1 MAFVISKEDGERRRV
16 PLDDLDAVIRAGLAV
31 VDPDEAVIMEDSEGN
46 VVNASGP
53 EYEKIIAQG
62 GRTLTSSEYFNVIEN
77 TRKEFKY
84 TRPGQKAGAI
94 FEGAVRGIDLGA
106 NEWVRGLAGFDRE
119 EIRARQYFN
128 AYSAGAAELTTGIF
142 GAGKLKLLAKGAG
155 AALQAGKM
163 GAAGKAIAKPV
174 GAGFPLP
181 SVMASSAAEAAMRG
195 KWVKNLAKKGAPK
208 DASRLMKILGPTAP
222 IAVQGAVEA
231 GVSSALYSAFR
242 NSEEFIGDPMAVAGD
257 ILFEGLLGSA
267 FGLGIG
273 TVIGASPAGKDI
285 IGYLGNKS
293 GQYISTPSKALGD
306 IAVKVTDDLA
316 EATPKTITQIVEEGK
331 HTPEKLVELVEQKA
345 KEFGEKAT
353 SRLVPHVRHLAEEGR
368 DELGDLSYG
377 RTGSTRQRL
386 ADDIKPG
393 GESFNDLEPNFNDEV
408 FYEKASGLFADVDD
422 LASNPLSYGSKAM
435 RDLERKTGGAT
446 KGEYSRGV
454 EKVVDEISG
463 KTTRQRKR
471 GVFEDHLEAKNNPL
485 KVALFHAY
493 KRLDDDKAYDTLIG
507 KLQKDL
513 KKEFDNEDIRGIVKT
528 FKEVTTST
536 KVIPG
541 KPGRVEAGDP
551 AGVAFPP
558 RQYKEVPSRNIK
570 YKDKKKVEAL
580 GEGPSPILKKNPS
593 APAKLFR
600 AVINGYDS
608 ARNAMYDSVG
618 GRALDGID
626 GANAELRLYFEN
638 IYYSTNMF
646 GPSAANIKEFNEAW
660 DLYKHAQGQVLK
672 ALADQKSP
680 LGHVIKEGLLPGT
693 KYGEIPEEAVLEII
707 KKARRGDPKAKEIVA
722 KFEELA
728 RINQAYI
735 DRITPFYAG
744 DTAGLKRASEE
755 NIKSINGFQDTLN
768 LSRLVEGLSPT
779 AENPLLKRAR
789 NVAVALAAR
798 KHPKKMGALGVASLL
813 GTSALADPVFAAG
826 VGISPFLVYKGLQ
839 ALTTPYRQLKRVASV
854 KALRD
859 KAEESKESAV
869 KKIRKSLGKKG
880 ESPSKAM
887 EQTQFYSR
895 KFVRGLMSYK
905 IAQQD
910 FENDRHAAIVKIKT
924 LAADEALLND
934 MATKA
939 TASLSDFPA
948 LREAAMIKIKGSIQ
962 KINTLTPPEIL
973 VVVDPITGE
982 ESVRGPDY
990 AFDKVDQIYSIAQ
1003 APMKTLVSAVESG
1016 TFTDTLRKSMMA
1028 LFPDE
1033 FSAVIADLQA
1043 SLTGPGKGEKLTET
1057 GRRTV
1062 SKLTGIPMN
1071 SPMAISVLQAAYQGG
1086 EKPESRPQRGLASL
1100 KSQVDNTMTP
1110 SQRAMG

>member
-16 PLDDLDAVIRAGLAV
+16 PYNDLDAVIRAGLAV
-31 VDPDEAVIMEDSEGN
+31 VDPEQTVIMEDSEGN
-46 VVNASGP
+46 IVNASGP

-62 GRTLTSSEYFNVIEN
+62 GRTLKDSEYYNLIEN
-77 TRKEFKY
+77 RRKAFKY
-84 TRPGQKAGAI
+84 TRPGQKTGAI
-94 FEGAVRGIDLGA
+94 FEGAIRGIDLGA

-128 AYSAGAAELTTGIF
+128 AYSAGAAELATGIF

-155 AALQAGKM
+155 AALKAGKM
-163 GAAGKAIAKPV
+163 GAVGKAIAKPV

-181 SVMASSAAEAAMRG
+181 AVMASSAAEAAMRRN
-195 KWVKNLAKKGAPK
+195 WVKNLAKKGAPK
-208 DASRLMKILGPTAP
+208 DASRLLKILGPTAP

-257 ILFEGLLGSA
+257 ILLEG
-267 FGLGIG
+267 GLGLVFGGVLG

-285 IGYLGNKS
+285 IGYLGNKA

-331 HTPEKLVELVEQKA
+331 HTPEKLVELVEQSA
-345 KEFGEKAT
+345 EEFGEKAT

-386 ADDIKPG
+386 ADDIEPG

-454 EKVVDEISG
+454 EEVVDEISG

-493 KRLDDDKAYDTLIG
+493 KRLNDDKAYDTLIG

-541 KPGRVEAGDP
+541 KI
-551 AGVAFPP
+551 P
-558 RQYKEVPSRNIK
+558 RIFEEHKAVPSRNIK

-608 ARNAMYDSVG
+608 ARNAMYDSTG

-646 GPSAANIKEFNEAW
+646 GSSAANIKEFNEAW

-755 NIKSINGFQDTLN
+755 NIKAINGFQDTLN

-779 AENPLLKRAR
+779 AENPLLNRAR

-798 KHPKKMGALGVASLL
+798 RNPKKAGALALASFL
-813 GTSALADPVFAAG
+813 GTSALASPVLAAG
-826 VGISPFLVYKGLQ
+826 LGVGPFLVYKGLQ

-859 KAEESKESAV
+859 KAEKSKESAV

-924 LAADEALLND
+924 LAADEALLDD

-939 TASLSDFPA
+939 TISLSDFPA
-948 LREAAMIKIKGSIQ
+948 LREASMIKIKGSIQ

-1043 SLTGPGKGEKLTET
+1043 SLTGPGKGEKLTKT
-1057 GRRTV
+1057 GRITF
-1062 SKLTGIPMN
+1062 SKLTGVPTN
-1071 SPMAISVLQAAYQGG
+1071 SLTPMAISALQAAYQEE
-1086 EKPESRPQRGLASL
+1086 EKPESRRQRGLASL
-1100 KSQVDNTMTP
+1100 KKEADNTMTP
-1110 SQRAMG
+1110 SQRAMTA

>member
-84 TRPGQKAGAI
+84 TRPGQKTGAI
-94 FEGAVRGIDLGA
+94 FEGAIRGIDLGA

-155 AALQAGKM
+155 VALKAGKM
-163 GAAGKAIAKPV
+163 GAVGKAIAKPV

-257 ILFEGLLGSA
+257 ILWEGGLGA
-267 FGLGIG
+267 VFGLGIG

-331 HTPEKLVELVEQKA
+331 HTPEKLVELVEQSA
-345 KEFGEKAT
+345 EEFGEKAT

-386 ADDIKPG
+386 ADDIEPG

-454 EKVVDEISG
+454 EEVVDEISG

-493 KRLDDDKAYDTLIG
+493 KRLNNDKAYDTLIG

-513 KKEFDNEDIRGIVKT
+513 KKEFDNEDIRGIAKT

-541 KPGRVEAGDP
+541 KPAQFHYHLPEQP
-551 AGVAFPP
+551 ATPG
-558 RQYKEVPSRNIK
+558 RNIR

-580 GEGPSPILKKNPS
+580 GEGPSPILSKNPS

-728 RINQAYI
+728 RINQAYV

-755 NIKSINGFQDTLN
+755 NIKAINGFQDTLN

-798 KHPKKMGALGVASLL
+798 RNPKKAGALALASFL
-813 GTSALADPVFAAG
+813 GTSALASPALAAG
-826 VGISPFLVYKGLQ
+826 LGVSPFIVYKGLQ

-854 KALRD
+854 KAFRD
-859 KAEESKESAV
+859 KAEKSKESAV
-869 KKIRKSLGKKG
+869 KSIRKSLGKKG
-880 ESPSKAM
+880 ESPSRAM

-910 FENDRHAAIVKIKT
+910 FENDRHAAIVRIKT
-924 LAADEALLND
+924 LAADEALLDD

-939 TASLSDFPA
+939 TISLSDFPS
-948 LREAAMIKIKGSIQ
+948 LREASMVKIKGSIQ

-1016 TFTDTLRKSMMA
+1016 TFTNTARKAMMA

-1043 SLTGPGKGEKLTET
+1043 SLTGPGKGEKLTES
-1057 GRRTV
+1057 GRIIL
-1062 SKLTGIPMN
+1062 SKLTGVPMTN
-1071 SPMAISVLQAAYQGG
+1071 SLTPMVMSTLQAAYQGG

-1110 SQRAMG
+1110 SQRAMGA